1 MEWPDRAYSG
11 FENNRGL
18 EAMPTKP
25 LDRLMFAQ
33 GGLCFFC
40 AVSLPKAEA
49 SVEHLVPSSR
59 AGANSDDNCVAC
71 CKAMNA
77 LLGSMSL
84 KEKIKVVLNQK
95 GQFKCPN
102 GIGTHIHAPA
112 TPPKVAVALKLPA
125 PKPVAATQS
134 SGTTANPI
142 SLETISNVIDNLKSR
157 GNARPKHLS
166 SLRATLKATA
176 SFNLTDAQVDVLV
189 RHLEASGKIAVKN
202 ESVAYKL

>member
-1 MEWPDRAYSG
+1 
-11 FENNRGL
+11 
-18 EAMPTKP
+18 
-25 LDRLMFAQ
+25 MFAQ
-33 GGLCFFC
+33 GGQCFFC
-40 AVSLPKAEA
+40 AVPLPKAEA

-102 GIGTHIHAPA
+102 GIGAHVHAPA
-112 TPPKVAVALKLPA
+112 SLPKVAVALKVPAAA
-125 PKPVAATQS
+125 PKPIAATPS
-134 SGTTANPI
+134 SSSTANRI
-142 SLETISNVIDNLKSR
+142 SPETISNVIDNLKSR

-176 SFNLTDAQVDVLV
+176 SFNLTDAQVEVLIK
-189 RHLEASGKIAVKN
+189 HLEASGKIAVKN
-202 ESVAYKL
+202 ELVAYKL